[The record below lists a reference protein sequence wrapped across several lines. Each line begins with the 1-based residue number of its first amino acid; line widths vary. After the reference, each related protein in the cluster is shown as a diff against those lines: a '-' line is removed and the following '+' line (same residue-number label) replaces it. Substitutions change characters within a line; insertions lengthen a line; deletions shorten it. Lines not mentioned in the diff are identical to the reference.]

1 MNQVTEQLNRRRL
14 VNQQQKRYAF
24 GVAIPE
30 ATRTYG
36 PVSNEELYNTVTERV
51 RQHGLTIVDEECK
64 TALKGQVALFKL
76 HINTPEEPEV
86 NRTFAFLN
94 SYNKQRKV
102 TFTSGATV
110 LACWNGMFIGDD
122 GTFTRRHYRNV
133 WDDIHA
139 SVDTQVEKMASNF
152 KKLMNFKRAA
162 EQRIVDPRAVASM
175 AGRMYFNDIITSRM
189 LGDIK
194 KEIRTS
200 DLWAFD
206 QNEAGELEPDTLWK
220 FYNNCTEAIKRA
232 PATDYVNTHRNVTQ
246 FLVDHNQFFL
256 N

>member
-1 MNQVTEQLNRRRL
+1 
-14 VNQQQKRYAF
+14 
-24 GVAIPE
+24 
-30 ATRTYG
+30 
-36 PVSNEELYNTVTERV
+36 
-51 RQHGLTIVDEECK
+51 
-64 TALKGQVALFKL
+64 
-76 HINTPEEPEV
+76 
-86 NRTFAFLN
+86 
-94 SYNKQRKV
+94 
-102 TFTSGATV
+102 
-110 LACWNGMFIGDD
+110 MFIGDD

-139 SVDTQVEKMASNF
+139 SVDTQVEKMAGNF
-152 KKLMNFKRAA
+152 NKLMNFKRAA

-206 QNEAGELEPDTLWK
+206 QNESGELEPDTLWK